1 MTRIIALA
9 GVAALLSGT
18 AALAQVPPPPPG
30 GPRAGPETG
39 APPPPPPPPG
49 GPRRGLGPDGP
60 PPPPPPPSRA
70 AHIVLERGDAR
81 VDVKCAD
88 DDTTKACADVTLQML
103 DRLATFR
110 P

>member
-1 MTRIIALA
+1 MA
-9 GVAALLSGT
+9 GRVLEPDRPAAPGRRGGSRLGESRHDPNHRPRGRRG
-18 AALAQVPPPPPG
+18 AAVRHRR
-30 GPRAGPETG
+30 PRADP
-39 APPPPPPPPG
+39 
-49 GPRRGLGPDGP
+49 PDG

-88 DDTTKACADVTLQML
+88 DDTTKACADVSLQML
-103 DRLATFR
+103 DRLAAFR